1 MNCIEVNAC
10 DLTGRALDLAVAMSE
25 GATNLYYDTVSC
37 WWFTLNGVDRVLSSG
52 WSAAQNYCP
61 STDWNYG
68 GPLIGRELISFSE
81 VCSREKDGRNVTSW
95 LATCRPIHQFQNYTS
110 RNSVFSGEGPTHLI
124 AAMRCYVA
132 SRLGDRVSI
141 PKELLQ

>member
-1 MNCIEVNAC
+1 MTLVEVKTAELEGKALDWAVLAAMEVN
-10 DLTGRALDLAVAMSE
+10 GNQSYWK
-25 GATNLYYDTVSC
+25 NQ
-37 WWFTLNGVDRVLSSG
+37 VLERPQS
-52 WSAAQNYCP
+52 YTYRP
-61 STDWNYG
+61 STDWSHG

-124 AAMRCYVA
+124 AAMRCLVA
-132 SRLGDRVSI
+132 SKLGEVVMV
-141 PKELLQ
+141 PEELLP